1 MKNVKENLKVGQLV
15 CSKRGR
21 DRGKFFLVAEVVD
34 DTFVYLVDGDKRRL
48 ENPKRKNIKHL
59 RIFPLVAEDP
69 AGRWEAGQQVGNTEI
84 RKVIA
89 VLLRQVGVD
98 QETEARE

>member
-1 MKNVKENLKVGQLV
+1 MKESNLEVGQLV

-21 DRGKFFLVAEVVD
+21 DRGKFFLVVELIDGA
-34 DTFVYLVDGDKRRL
+34 FVYLVDGEKRRL

-59 RIFPLVAEDP
+59 KSFPLVAKSL
-69 AGRWEAGQQVGNTEI
+69 ATQWEAGQQVGNNEV

-89 VLLRQVGVD
+89 ALQAQVD
-98 QETEARE
+98 NDSETRG